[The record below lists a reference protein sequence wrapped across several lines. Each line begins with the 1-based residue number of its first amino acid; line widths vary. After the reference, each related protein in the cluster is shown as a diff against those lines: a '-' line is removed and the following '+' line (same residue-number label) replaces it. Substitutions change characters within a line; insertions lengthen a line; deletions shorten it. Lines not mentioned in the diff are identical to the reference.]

1 MAKNREEMSHDEL
14 LKTLSISDIEG
25 AFAEA
30 IGDLLKGQFKCKVE
44 QIAYGRDWGGGL
56 NITVN
61 IS

>member
-1 MAKNREEMSHDEL
+1 LVKNREEMSHDEL

-25 AFAEA
+25 TFAKA
-30 IGDLLKGQFKCKVE
+30 IGDLLNGQFKCRVE
-44 QIAYGRDWGGGL
+44 QIAYGRDWGSGL